1 MSEFQYDDLNKRFG
15 NIEDDWMAG
24 SDLYHSESKE
34 NLKTWTGK
42 VILVNDPLKLG
53 RVKVK
58 IFGIY
63 DDVQEDAIPW
73 ALPQTGYLG
82 SSSSNLV
89 VPPVDSIVRGFFEN
103 GDTYK
108 PIYTSIITVDN
119 PIEAAAKSFI
129 GLNSPGDSIM
139 NDAVNSDYPHT
150 MVLMKTDEGEGVTLN
165 RRNGLMKISHRS
177 GLKLQIDPNGSILIE
192 QSMSKKITS
201 RDPAKMDVTLEG
213 DFNPTANGE
222 IKLNAQKNV
231 YIDAVLGDVNLGR
244 NSLKTLVCA
253 HPACF
258 VTGAPT
264 NGGNT
269 NVKA

>member
-1 MSEFQYDDLNKRFG
+1 MTEDLSKRFG

-24 SDLYHSESKE
+24 SSLADFNSTE
-34 NLKTWTGK
+34 NNKTWTGK
-42 VILVNDPLKLG
+42 VIQNDDPLKLG
-53 RVKVK
+53 RVKIK

-63 DDVQEDAIPW
+63 DEVSDAAIPW
-73 ALPQTGYLG
+73 ALPQTSYLG
-82 SSSSNLV
+82 ASSSNLI
-89 VPPVDSIVRGFFEN
+89 VPPLDSIVRGFFEN
-103 GDTYK
+103 GDMYK
-108 PIYTSIITVDN
+108 PIYSSIITQED
-119 PIEAAAKSFI
+119 PTSAAADSLL
-129 GLNSPGDSIM
+129 GRRGPGDSIM
-139 NDAVNSDYPHT
+139 DYAIKNDYPHT

-165 RRNGLMKISHRS
+165 RKNGTMKINHRS
-177 GLKLQIDPNGSILIE
+177 GLKMQIDPNGSITIE
-192 QSMSKKITS
+192 QSMSKKINTS
-201 RDPAKMDVTLEG
+201 GAAKMDITLEG
-213 DFNPTANGE
+213 DFNLTANGE
-222 IKLNAQKNV
+222 VTINAQKNV